1 MFRIDDLNRFTHKD
15 NKKVEI
21 EPLLMSI
28 GHNFIKLVS
37 NRNKTVHTELKNNKK
52 HCKIRQ
58 NTTFLFYY
66 FCKLPKKL
74 KY

>member
-21 EPLLMSI
+21 ELLLMSI

-37 NRNKTVHTELKNNKK
+37 IRDKTVYTEVKINKK
-52 HCKIRQ
+52 TVKIHQ
-58 NTTFLFYY
+58 NTTFFIFLLFVSY
-66 FCKLPKKL
+66 LRS
-74 KY
+74 